1 MILSTRDILLV
12 VAGALAGGVIG
23 ARAMTPSCGADH
35 EMLERDNTELEEQV
49 HSLIR
54 SNKTLRAELNDVRK
68 RLEIEAVRNAELSD
82 AQRIEELKAPYSFS
96 KGDKMEDVDELG
108 CRQVTEEEYLEHPD
122 GLEFRY
128 YIREG
133 VLIDE
138 NGDEVTALEDIL
150 GKQLETV
157 ACPVNGS
164 TDIYVHNTWK
174 DLYCACAVTDAPFE
188 SQED

>member
-23 ARAMTPSCGADH
+23 ALAMTPSYGADH
-35 EMLERDNTELEEQV
+35 EMLERDNAELETQV

-82 AQRIEELKAPYSFS
+82 AQHIEELKAPYSFK
-96 KGDKMEDVDELG
+96 KGDKMDDADELG

>member
-35 EMLERDNTELEEQV
+35 EMLERDNTELETQV

-82 AQRIEELKAPYSFS
+82 AQHIKELQAPYSFR
-96 KGDKMEDVDELG
+96 KGDKMEDTDELG

-133 VLIDE
+133 ILIDE

>member
-23 ARAMTPSCGADH
+23 ALAMTPSCGADH
-35 EMLERDNTELEEQV
+35 EMLERDNTELETQV

-82 AQRIEELKAPYSFS
+82 AQHVEELRAPYSFR
-96 KGDKMEDVDELG
+96 KGDKMEDTDELG

>member
-35 EMLERDNTELEEQV
+35 EMLEKDNTELEGQV

-82 AQRIEELKAPYSFS
+82 AQHIKELQAPYSFR
-96 KGDKMEDVDELG
+96 KGDKMDDVDELG
-108 CRQVTEEEYLEHPD
+108 CRQITEEEYLEHPD

>member
-12 VAGALAGGVIG
+12 VGGALAGGVIG
-23 ARAMTPSCGADH
+23 ARTMTPSCGADH
-35 EMLERDNTELEEQV
+35 EMLERDNTELEGQV

-82 AQRIEELKAPYSFS
+82 AQRIEELKAPYSFR

>member
-1 MILSTRDILLV
+1 VILSTRDILLV

-23 ARAMTPSCGADH
+23 ARAITPSCGADH
-35 EMLERDNTELEEQV
+35 EMLERDNTELEQQV

-82 AQRIEELKAPYSFS
+82 AQRVEELKAPYSFR

>member
-1 MILSTRDILLV
+1 MILSTRDIILV

-23 ARAMTPSCGADH
+23 ALAMTPSCGADH
-35 EMLERDNTELEEQV
+35 EMLERDNTELETQV

-82 AQRIEELKAPYSFS
+82 AQRIEELKAPYSFR
-96 KGDKMEDVDELG
+96 KGDKMEDTDELG

-138 NGDEVTALEDIL
+138 NGDEVTAIEDIL

-188 SQED
+188 RQED

>member
-23 ARAMTPSCGADH
+23 ALAMTPSCGADH
-35 EMLERDNTELEEQV
+35 ETLERDNTELETQV

-82 AQRIEELKAPYSFS
+82 AQHIEELKAPYSFK
-96 KGDKMEDVDELG
+96 KGDKMDDVDELG

>member
-35 EMLERDNTELEEQV
+35 EMLEKDNTELEGQV

-82 AQRIEELKAPYSFS
+82 AQRIEELQTPYSFK
-96 KGDKMEDVDELG
+96 KGDKMDDVDELG
-108 CRQVTEEEYLEHPD
+108 CRQITEEEYLEHPD

>member
-35 EMLERDNTELEEQV
+35 EMLERDNTELEGQV
-49 HSLIR
+49 HLLIR

-82 AQRIEELKAPYSFS
+82 AQRIEELKAPYSFK
-96 KGDKMEDVDELG
+96 KGDKMEDTDELG

>member
-23 ARAMTPSCGADH
+23 ALAMTPSCGADH
-35 EMLERDNTELEEQV
+35 EMLEGDNAELEEQV

-82 AQRIEELKAPYSFS
+82 AQHVEELKAPYSFK

-188 SQED
+188 NQED

>member
-1 MILSTRDILLV
+1 MILSTKDILLV

-23 ARAMTPSCGADH
+23 ALAMTPSCGADH
-35 EMLERDNTELEEQV
+35 EMLERDNAELETQV

-82 AQRIEELKAPYSFS
+82 AQHIEELKAPYSFK
-96 KGDKMEDVDELG
+96 KGDKMDDVDELG
-108 CRQVTEEEYLEHPD
+108 CRQVAEEEYLEHPD

-174 DLYCACAVTDAPFE
+174 DLYCACAVTDSPFE

>member
-35 EMLERDNTELEEQV
+35 EMLEKDNTELEGQV

-82 AQRIEELKAPYSFS
+82 AQRVEELKAPYSFR

-133 VLIDE
+133 VLVDE
-138 NGDEVTALEDIL
+138 NGDEITALEDIL

>member
-23 ARAMTPSCGADH
+23 ALAMTPSCGADH
-35 EMLERDNTELEEQV
+35 EMLERDNTELEGQV

-82 AQRIEELKAPYSFS
+82 AQRVEELQAPYAF
-96 KGDKMEDVDELG
+96 KKEDKMDDVDELG

-188 SQED
+188 SRED

>member
-23 ARAMTPSCGADH
+23 ALAMTPSCGADH
-35 EMLERDNTELEEQV
+35 EMLERDNTELEGQV

-82 AQRIEELKAPYSFS
+82 AQRVEELKAPYSFR
-96 KGDKMEDVDELG
+96 KGDKMDDVDELG

-133 VLIDE
+133 VLTDE

>member
-35 EMLERDNTELEEQV
+35 EMLEKDNTELETQV

-82 AQRIEELKAPYSFS
+82 TQRIEELKAPYSFK
-96 KGDKMEDVDELG
+96 KGDKMDDVDELG

>member
-35 EMLERDNTELEEQV
+35 EMLERNNTELEGQV

-82 AQRIEELKAPYSFS
+82 AQHVEELQGPYSFS
-96 KGDKMEDVDELG
+96 KGDKMEDTDELG
-108 CRQVTEEEYLEHPD
+108 YRQVTEEEYLEHPD

-174 DLYCACAVTDAPFE
+174 DLYCACVVTDAPFE

>member
-12 VAGALAGGVIG
+12 VSGALAGGVIG
-23 ARAMTPSCGADH
+23 AVAMAPSRGEDH
-35 EMLERDNTELEEQV
+35 EMLENDNAELEEQV

-82 AQRIEELKAPYSFS
+82 ARRTEELQAPYTFK
-96 KGDKMEDVDELG
+96 KGDEMTDTDELG
-108 CRQVTEEEYLEHPD
+108 CRQTTEEEYLEHPD

>member
-35 EMLERDNTELEEQV
+35 EMLEKDNTELEGQV

-82 AQRIEELKAPYSFS
+82 AQHIKELQAPYSFK
-96 KGDKMEDVDELG
+96 KGDKMDDVDELG
-108 CRQVTEEEYLEHPD
+108 CRQITEEEYLEHPD
-122 GLEFRY
+122 GLGFRY

-164 TDIYVHNTWK
+164 TDIYVHNAWK

>member
-82 AQRIEELKAPYSFS
+82 AQRIEELKAPYSFR
-96 KGDKMEDVDELG
+96 KGDKMEDTDELG

>member
-1 MILSTRDILLV
+1 MILSTRDILPV

-23 ARAMTPSCGADH
+23 ALAMTPSCGADH
-35 EMLERDNTELEEQV
+35 EMLERDNTELEGQV

-82 AQRIEELKAPYSFS
+82 AQRIEELKAPYSFR
-96 KGDKMEDVDELG
+96 KGDKMEDTDELG

-150 GKQLETV
+150 GKQLDTV

>member
-12 VAGALAGGVIG
+12 VGGALAGGVIG
-23 ARAMTPSCGADH
+23 ALAMTPSCGADH
-35 EMLERDNTELEEQV
+35 EMLERDNTELETQV

-82 AQRIEELKAPYSFS
+82 AQRVEELKAPYSFR

-133 VLIDE
+133 VLVDE

>member
-35 EMLERDNTELEEQV
+35 EMLEKDNTELEGQV

-82 AQRIEELKAPYSFS
+82 AQHIKELQAPYSFK
-96 KGDKMEDVDELG
+96 KGDKMDDVDELG

-157 ACPVNGS
+157 ACPVNGL

>member
-1 MILSTRDILLV
+1 MLSTRDILLV

-35 EMLERDNTELEEQV
+35 EMLERDNAELEEQV

-82 AQRIEELKAPYSFS
+82 AQHIEELKAPYSLK
-96 KGDKMEDVDELG
+96 KGDKMEDTDELG
-108 CRQVTEEEYLEHPD
+108 CRRVTEEEYLEHPD

-133 VLIDE
+133 VLVDE

-174 DLYCACAVTDAPFE
+174 DLYCACAVTDAPFK

>member
-35 EMLERDNTELEEQV
+35 EMLERDNTELEGQV

-82 AQRIEELKAPYSFS
+82 AQHVEELQGPYSFS
-96 KGDKMEDVDELG
+96 KGDKMEDTDELG

>member
-35 EMLERDNTELEEQV
+35 EMLEKDNTELEGQV

-82 AQRIEELKAPYSFS
+82 AQHIKELQAPYSFR
-96 KGDKMEDVDELG
+96 KGDKMDDVDELG
-108 CRQVTEEEYLEHPD
+108 CRQIMEEEYLEHPD

>member
-35 EMLERDNTELEEQV
+35 EMLERDNTELETQV

-82 AQRIEELKAPYSFS
+82 AQRIEELKAPYSFR
-96 KGDKMEDVDELG
+96 KGDKMEDTDELG

>member
-1 MILSTRDILLV
+1 MILPTRDILLV

-23 ARAMTPSCGADH
+23 ALAMTPSCGADH

-82 AQRIEELKAPYSFS
+82 AQHIKELQAPYSFK
-96 KGDKMEDVDELG
+96 KGDKMDDVDELG
-108 CRQVTEEEYLEHPD
+108 CRQITEEEYLEHPD

>member
-23 ARAMTPSCGADH
+23 ARAITPSCGADH
-35 EMLERDNTELEEQV
+35 EMLERDNTELEQQV

-82 AQRIEELKAPYSFS
+82 AQRVEELKAPYSFR

>member
-12 VAGALAGGVIG
+12 VSGALAGGVIG
-23 ARAMTPSCGADH
+23 ALAMAPSRGTDH
-35 EMLERDNTELEEQV
+35 EILERDNTELEEQI

-82 AQRIEELKAPYSFS
+82 ARRTEELQAPYTFK
-96 KGDKMEDVDELG
+96 KGDKMPDVDELG
-108 CRQVTEEEYLEHPD
+108 CRQTTEEEYLEHPD

-128 YIREG
+128 YVREG
-133 VLIDE
+133 VLVDE
-138 NGDEVTALEDIL
+138 NGDEVSDVEDIL

-174 DLYCACAVTDAPFE
+174 DLYCACAVTDTPFE
-188 SQED
+188 SQEG

>member
-12 VAGALAGGVIG
+12 VAGALAGGLIG

-35 EMLERDNTELEEQV
+35 EMLEKDNTELEGQV

-82 AQRIEELKAPYSFS
+82 AQHIKELQAPYSFK

>member
-23 ARAMTPSCGADH
+23 SLAMTPSCGADH
-35 EMLERDNTELEEQV
+35 EMLERDNTELETQV

-82 AQRIEELKAPYSFS
+82 AQRVEELKAPYSFR
-96 KGDKMEDVDELG
+96 KGDKMEDVDERG
-108 CRQVTEEEYLEHPD
+108 CRQVTEKEYLEHPD

-133 VLIDE
+133 VLVDE

>member
-35 EMLERDNTELEEQV
+35 EMLERDNTELEGQV

-82 AQRIEELKAPYSFS
+82 AQRIEELRAPYSFR
-96 KGDKMEDVDELG
+96 KGDKMDDVDELG

>member
-23 ARAMTPSCGADH
+23 ARAMTPFCGADH
-35 EMLERDNTELEEQV
+35 EMLERDNTELKGQV

-82 AQRIEELKAPYSFS
+82 AQRIEELKAPYSFK
-96 KGDKMEDVDELG
+96 KGDKMEDTDELG

>member
-23 ARAMTPSCGADH
+23 ALAMTPSCGADH

-82 AQRIEELKAPYSFS
+82 AQHIKELQAPYSFR
-96 KGDKMEDVDELG
+96 KGDKMDDTDELG

>member
-23 ARAMTPSCGADH
+23 ARAMTPSCGANH
-35 EMLERDNTELEEQV
+35 EMLEKDNTELETQV

-82 AQRIEELKAPYSFS
+82 AQHIEELKAPYSFR
-96 KGDKMEDVDELG
+96 KGDKMEDTDELG

>member
-35 EMLERDNTELEEQV
+35 EMLEKDNTELEGQV

-82 AQRIEELKAPYSFS
+82 AQHIKELRASYSFK
-96 KGDKMEDVDELG
+96 KGDKMDDVDELG
-108 CRQVTEEEYLEHPD
+108 CRQITEKEYLEHPD

>member
-23 ARAMTPSCGADH
+23 ALAMTPSCGADH
-35 EMLERDNTELEEQV
+35 EMLERDNTELETQV

-96 KGDKMEDVDELG
+96 KGDKMEDTDELG

>member
-23 ARAMTPSCGADH
+23 ALAMTPSCGADH
-35 EMLERDNTELEEQV
+35 EMLERDNTELETQV

-82 AQRIEELKAPYSFS
+82 AQRVEELKAPYSFR

-133 VLIDE
+133 VLVDE

>member
-35 EMLERDNTELEEQV
+35 ELLKRDNTELEGQV

-82 AQRIEELKAPYSFS
+82 AQHIEELKAPYSFR
-96 KGDKMEDVDELG
+96 KGDKMEDTDDLG

-133 VLIDE
+133 ILIDE

-188 SQED
+188 NQED